1 MDFYCVLF
9 LIELKLGNIIIQI
22 TYLNT
27 YFKNMGVRKS
37 DEKNIRKITRV
48 GKTSLSVTIP
58 VEIVGNLKWRE
69 RQKVVVRQSGK
80 RIIIEDWKP

>member
-1 MDFYCVLF
+1 
-9 LIELKLGNIIIQI
+9 
-22 TYLNT
+22 
-27 YFKNMGVRKS
+27 MGVRKS